1 MRIPAGV
8 GYFLGGSP
16 KKHDGKEK
24 GREDREEEKGSAED
38 PNSLP
43 RSRAPVTG
51 V

>member
-24 GREDREEEKGSAED
+24 GREDREEETGSKVD
-38 PNSLP
+38 LIKQKPLW
-43 RSRAPVTG
+43 VTS
-51 V
+51 